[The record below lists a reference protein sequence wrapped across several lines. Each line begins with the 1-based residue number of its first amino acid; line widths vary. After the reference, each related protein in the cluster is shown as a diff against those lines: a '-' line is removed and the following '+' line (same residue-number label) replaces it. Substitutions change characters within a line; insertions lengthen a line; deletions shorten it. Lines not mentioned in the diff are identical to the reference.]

1 MGERWKEIIDTNGL
15 YYISNYGRVKRVNK
29 TKPERILKT
38 SNDGKGYLVVS
49 ISDGKGNVRTARVH
63 KLVALHFIPN
73 PYNYPVINHKDENP
87 FNNHADNLEWCTVK
101 YNTNYNDMPK
111 RRCKNLKKEVVQLD
125 DIGNIIARFESV
137 TSAAKE
143 TGSCR
148 GDIIDCCKGR
158 RKQLKGY
165 SFIYG

>member
-111 RRCKNLKKEVVQLD
+111 R
-125 DIGNIIARFESV
+125 
-137 TSAAKE
+137 
-143 TGSCR
+143 
-148 GDIIDCCKGR
+148 
-158 RKQLKGY
+158 
-165 SFIYG
+165 